1 MIKPLFFEKN
11 YFELAG
17 EKKFRIRVFLH
28 FFRTFELRH
37 VWIFLGAI

>member
-17 EKKFRIRVFLH
+17 ETSLGSVFFANLS
-28 FFRTFELRH
+28 EPLS
-37 VWIFLGAI
+37 